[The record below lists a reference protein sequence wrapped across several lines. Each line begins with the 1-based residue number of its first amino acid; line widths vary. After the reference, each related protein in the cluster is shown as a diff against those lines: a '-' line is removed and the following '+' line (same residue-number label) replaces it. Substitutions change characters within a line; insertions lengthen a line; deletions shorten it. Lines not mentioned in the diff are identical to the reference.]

1 MNNLSKA
8 IADFKSIDTAAD
20 LKKHKLTLCAYDTLG
35 MALSELSKTGIT
47 ETIND
52 TVKEWFTKR
61 GFTSKE
67 KGIGWQILQ

>member
-8 IADFKSIDTAAD
+8 IEEFKSIDTAAD
-20 LKKHKLTLCAYDTLG
+20 LKKNKLTLCAYDTLG
-35 MALSELSKTGIT
+35 MSLGELSKTGMT

-52 TVKEWFTKR
+52 TVKDWFTKR